1 LRAREHTAL
10 VEDEQSALRRLAVH
24 LAAVTAF
31 AALTALSARVQVR
44 LPFTPVPVTGQVF
57 CVLLAGAV
65 LGPRLGFVSQVQYL
79 AAGAAGLPVFAHG
92 GGPAALLGPTGGYLV
107 GFPLAAAVVGALY
120 GRAGSWSWLALPA
133 CLSGVAVIYTFG
145 AAWYVVWTAA
155 LGGAVALPVVLAQS
169 VFPFVPFDAAKAFL
183 VAAAAPWLRRW
194 LPLG

>member
-1 LRAREHTAL
+1 MHKHDTGTTAAQ
-10 VEDEQSALRRLAVH
+10 VRTGHRLGVD

-31 AALTALSARVQVR
+31 AALTALGARVQVR

-57 CVLLAGAV
+57 AVLLAGTV
-65 LGPRLGFVSQVQYL
+65 LGWRLGFISQVQYL

-107 GFPLAAAVVGALY
+107 GFPLAAAVVGTLY
-120 GRAGSWSWLALPA
+120 GRVGSRRWLAFPA
-133 CLSGVAVIYTFG
+133 CLSGVAVIYIFG
-145 AAWYVVWTAA
+145 AAWYAIWTAA
-155 LGGAVALPVVLAQS
+155 IGGAVALPVVLTQS
-169 VFPFVPFDAAKAFL
+169 VFPFVPVDAAKALL